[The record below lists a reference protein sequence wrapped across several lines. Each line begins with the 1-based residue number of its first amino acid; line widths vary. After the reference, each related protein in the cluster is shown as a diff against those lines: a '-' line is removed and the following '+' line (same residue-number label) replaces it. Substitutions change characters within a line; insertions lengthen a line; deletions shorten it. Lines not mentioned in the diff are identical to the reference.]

1 MTLHSVINFLL
12 FQGVWFLALLFEGQA
27 IPAIVCIIA
36 LMLYLSKQ
44 RKLDVFVLIIGLLIA
59 LCFEFIMVQFGLLEF
74 KAAPYPVW
82 FMLLWSALLLTIN
95 TSMQFLTRLPW
106 YLSVVVC
113 TIFAPASYWAG
124 ARFEV
129 ISIVNPLLFRYH
141 PLLKLENKSN
151 EKRYH
156 CFSLVP
162 HLGHHWLYPLTYYHY
177 LM

>member
-74 KAAPYPVW
+74 KAAPFPVW

-129 ISIVNPLLFRYH
+129 ISIVNPLWFFWLSYGFAWA
-141 PLLKLENKSN
+141 LMFNVIIFVNK
-151 EKRYH
+151 KAA
-156 CFSLVP
+156 
-162 HLGHHWLYPLTYYHY
+162 LYVQSQPSQNI
-177 LM
+177 